1 MNDNTHMTG
10 FQRVAHELNSTSS
23 TPVPRADIIQ
33 DTWDDAMKQV
43 QKEQER
49 IFAREAEDY
58 KNRFSTKLN
67 KFFHR
72 ENAQLGY

>member
-1 MNDNTHMTG
+1 MNDYTHMTG
-10 FQRVAHELNSTSS
+10 FQRVAHELNSIPSA
-23 TPVPRADIIQ
+23 PAPRADIIQ

-49 IFAREAEDY
+49 IFARESANYE
-58 KNRFSTKLN
+58 KRFSTKFN
-67 KFFHR
+67 RFFHR